1 MTGVLDA
8 LSTHGVV
15 PVVVIDRALD
25 ADYLAEALVGGG
37 LPVAEVTLRTPAGL
51 DAIRTLALRGDTL
64 VGAGT
69 VLTAAQVDQAVDAG
83 AAFVVSPGL
92 SRPVVERCL
101 ELGVPVVPGTV
112 TPTEV
117 MAALDLGVS
126 CVKFFPAQTSG
137 GVAAVEALAAPF
149 PGLRIIPTG
158 GIGPDNAAAYL
169 ALGPVAAVGGS
180 WMVSRTLVQ
189 AREVTTIARLCREA
203 VELVGTARGLVGGA
217 GAHVDR

>member
-1 MTGVLDA
+1 MTDVLAA
-8 LSTHGVV
+8 LEAHGVV
-15 PVVVIDRALD
+15 PVVVMDRALD

-51 DAIRTLALRGDTL
+51 GAIRTLALRADTL

-69 VLTAAQVDQAVDAG
+69 VLTATQVDQAVDAG
-83 AAFVVSPGL
+83 ATFVVSPGL

-101 ELGVPVVPGTV
+101 ELGVPVVPGAV

-117 MAALDLGVS
+117 MAALDLGIS

-137 GVAAVEALAAPF
+137 GPAAVAALGAPF
-149 PGLRIIPTG
+149 ADLRFVPTG

-169 ALGPVAAVGGS
+169 RTPGVVAVGGS
-180 WMVSRTLVQ
+180 WMVSRTLIQ
-189 AREVTTIARLCREA
+189 ARDVTTIQHMCREA
-203 VELVGTARGLVGGA
+203 VELVRSVRGA
-217 GAHVDR
+217 

>member
-1 MTGVLDA
+1 MTGVLDTLA
-8 LSTHGVV
+8 AYGVL

-37 LPVAEVTLRTPAGL
+37 LPLAEVTLRTPASL
-51 DAIRTLALRGDTL
+51 DAIRTLALRADTL

-69 VLTAAQVDQAVDAG
+69 VLTPTQVDQAVDAG
-83 AAFVVSPGL
+83 AAFVASPGF
-92 SRPVVERCL
+92 SRPVVERCV

-126 CVKFFPAQTSG
+126 CVNVFPAHAAG
-137 GVAAVEALAAPF
+137 GPPAVAVLGEVF
-149 PGLRIIPTG
+149 PDLRIIASG
-158 GIGPDNAAAYL
+158 GIGPDDAASYL
-169 ALGPVAAVGGS
+169 ALPQVVAVGGS
-180 WMVSRTLVQ
+180 WMVRRTLVL

-203 VELVGTARGLVGGA
+203 VELVA
-217 GAHVDR
+217 GVRSASS